1 MVIRANSAS
10 QPVAKGKLLLIFA
23 LLGLGGMWWSALN
36 KKAPISA
43 ATHSTKPNQ
52 QVASITTGSTALA
65 AISLPTRIEREAL
78 EPALRDPF
86 MAYAPPAPPQPK
98 AKPVIKAA
106 PPPPVFNAAP
116 AAVAAPSPPPLNL
129 RFMGQMTAPNGD
141 RLVYVASGEST
152 VLLTQGQTLS
162 NGYQVTSIS
171 ERQVNFTYA
180 PLGYTTQ
187 LSLPEAPRYEIR

>member
-10 QPVAKGKLLLIFA
+10 QPIAKGKLLLILV

-36 KKAPISA
+36 KKAPA
-43 ATHSTKPNQ
+43 ATPVSTKPNQ
-52 QVASITTGSTALA
+52 QSASAATGSMALA
-65 AISLPTRIEREAL
+65 VIALPTRIEREAL

-98 AKPVIKAA
+98 AKPIIKAA
-106 PPPPVFNAAP
+106 PPPVFNAPP

-141 RLVYVASGEST
+141 RSVYVASGDST

-171 ERQVNFTYA
+171 ERQVNFTYT